1 MFWFGFTRWHGR
13 THLEYNQMWRKARLP
28 VEVLTN
34 PSRWLLRKPL
44 LRNWELPFGRG
55 LVLWRI
61 REKDKEFIIQK
72 VVSELTSTGD
82 AFEIEQ

>member
-1 MFWFGFTRWHGR
+1 MFWFGFIRWHGR
-13 THLEYNQMWRKARLP
+13 THVEYNQMWRKATLP

-44 LRNWELPFGRG
+44 LTNWELPFGRG

-61 REKDKEFIIQK
+61 REKDKEFIIQR
-72 VVSELTSTGD
+72 VVGELTSTGD
-82 AFEIEQ
+82 AFEVEQ